1 MWSTLLELSKN
12 SVSEILES
20 ESMVIRINKEANM
33 NNLFFIEEII
43 NIEFDFGIYMESK
56 EVKFY

>member
-1 MWSTLLELSKN
+1 M
-12 SVSEILES
+12 
-20 ESMVIRINKEANM
+20 MIRINKEVNM
-33 NNLFFIEEII
+33 NNLFFNEEII

>member
-12 SVSEILES
+12 SVSEIRES

-33 NNLFFIEEII
+33 NNLFFNEEII
-43 NIEFDFGIYMESK
+43 NIEFDFGIYMASK
-56 EVKFY
+56 EVRFY

>member
-1 MWSTLLELSKN
+1 MWATLLELSKN

-20 ESMVIRINKEANM
+20 ESMMIRINKEVNM
-33 NNLFFIEEII
+33 NNLFFNEEII